1 MKMLWIV
8 ADASHLEAYRH
19 ALHTAG
25 APGYTL
31 LPVLEGS
38 GSTGT
43 HSGDRVHPGA
53 LVALACVAEPALA
66 ETLFAAV
73 LAARTAAGDAITR
86 VFQWPV
92 DRMA

>member
-19 ALHTAG
+19 ALLTAG

-31 LPVLEGS
+31 LPVLEGA

-43 HSGDRVHPGA
+43 HAGDRVHPGA
-53 LVALACVAEPALA
+53 LVALACVAEPARSEA
-66 ETLFAAV
+66 LFTAV
-73 LAARTAAGDAITR
+73 LAAREAAGDRITR

-92 DRMA
+92 ERMA